1 MSKTVDRL
9 ILRPDPGDSPGS
21 ASTGETPL
29 RNMSKAVAP
38 RDTKPDSGREL
49 ANCNLSSIQGYSEK
63 EARRGSRL
71 KLGQSQNKLRMEIWA
86 GVSRS
91 RDFHEEPYARFPL
104 WRNIRPF
111 YSARQN
117 ARLAQNS
124 SNWREASEKKGGRN
138 LILATR
144 ECSSRKPSEE
154 SQTTILGAR
163 NKPNSM
169 NKATKTR

>member
-29 RNMSKAVAP
+29 RKMSKAVAP

-49 ANCNLSSIQGYSEK
+49 ANCNLSSIQGSSEK
-63 EARRGSRL
+63 ETRRGSRL

-91 RDFHEEPYARFPL
+91 RDFHEEP
-104 WRNIRPF
+104 
-111 YSARQN
+111 
-117 ARLAQNS
+117 
-124 SNWREASEKKGGRN
+124 
-138 LILATR
+138 
-144 ECSSRKPSEE
+144 
-154 SQTTILGAR
+154 
-163 NKPNSM
+163 
-169 NKATKTR
+169 